1 MKLRIRGN
9 NIRLRLTQSEVNLLA
24 LGAEVKEYVHFG
36 EEKLGYSLRQEQISS
51 PEARFENQSIIVVLP
66 SNQAKLWAESD
77 ELGISAQFG
86 QLSLLIEK
94 DLQCLKSRGEE
105 DHDTFPNPKALG

>member
-9 NIRLRLTQSEVNLLA
+9 NIRLRLTQSEVNLVA

-36 EEKLGYSLRQEQISS
+36 NEKFGYSLRQEQVSS

-66 SNQAKLWAESD
+66 SNQAKLWAEGD
-77 ELGISAQFG
+77 DLGISAQTG

-105 DHDTFPNPKALG
+105 DQDTFPNPKALD